1 MNKRFFILSL
11 LLFFS
16 FQFFF
21 AQEKDKEEVQKEAI
35 TAEKKSDSDF
45 LDDTDSYDPLRPARA
60 AFYSAVIPGLGQ
72 AYNKRYWKIP
82 IVYGALASSLYYYS
96 LNASAYK
103 KYRNAYKLRKA
114 GKPDPYALFSDAS
127 LENAQ
132 IGARKNRDTSLLM
145 FVGLYALQVL
155 EASIDAHLLQFNMS
169 DKVTFNPRMINDQFT
184 EQNYVGLSLNF
195 NF

>member
-16 FQFFF
+16 FQFNF
-21 AQEKDKEEVQKEAI
+21 AQEKDKEEEPKEAI
-35 TAEKKSDSDF
+35 TAEKKSDTDF
-45 LDDTDSYDPLRPARA
+45 LDDTESYDPLRPARA
-60 AFYSAVIPGLGQ
+60 AFYSAVVPGLGQ
-72 AYNKRYWKIP
+72 IYNKRYWKIP
-82 IVYGALASSLYYYS
+82 IVYGALASSLYYYR
-96 LNASAYK
+96 LNGKLYKRYRSAF
-103 KYRNAYKLRKA
+103 KLRKA
-114 GKPDPYALFSDAS
+114 GKPDPYAGFSDAS

-169 DKVTFNPRMINDQFT
+169 DKVTFNPRLMNNQFT
-184 EQNYVGLSLNF
+184 EQNYVGLSLNY